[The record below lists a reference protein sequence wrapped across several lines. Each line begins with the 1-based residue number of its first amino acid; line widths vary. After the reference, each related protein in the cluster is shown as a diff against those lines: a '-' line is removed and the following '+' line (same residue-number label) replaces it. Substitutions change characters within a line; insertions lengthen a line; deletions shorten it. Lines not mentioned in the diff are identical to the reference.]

1 MQAVTGLFLLS
12 TMSDTLAL
20 TLFDPTGIDAETALL
35 IARLALDDIEEVEAN
50 RKGKTRADAPP
61 GPEERA
67 FDLQREL
74 FEDFL
79 QLDEDYRFARSLDDA
94 LAADQDILTIVG
106 DLERAAEDDHRAAM
120 AVSRGLPMPPLSV
133 AQRSIEDLELPAVEP
148 PKK

>member
-1 MQAVTGLFLLS
+1 
-12 TMSDTLAL
+12 MSDTLAL

-74 FEDFL
+74 FEGFL

-106 DLERAAEDDHRAAM
+106 DLERATEDDHRAAM